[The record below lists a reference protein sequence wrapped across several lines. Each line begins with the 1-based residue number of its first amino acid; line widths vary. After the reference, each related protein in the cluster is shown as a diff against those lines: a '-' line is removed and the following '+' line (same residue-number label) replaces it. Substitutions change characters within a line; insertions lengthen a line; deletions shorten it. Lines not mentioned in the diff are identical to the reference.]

1 MIFKYNNVI
10 PISKLTLPVYMR
22 LRFNISNKK
31 FKDRKKDKEKRE
43 REETRK
49 SLVNVDEERGD
60 VKVNNSG
67 VK

>member
-1 MIFKYNNVI
+1 M
-10 PISKLTLPVYMR
+10 
-22 LRFNISNKK
+22 RFNISNKK
-31 FKDRKKDKEKRE
+31 LKDKKKDKEKRE

-49 SLVNVDEERGD
+49 SLVNVDEERGY